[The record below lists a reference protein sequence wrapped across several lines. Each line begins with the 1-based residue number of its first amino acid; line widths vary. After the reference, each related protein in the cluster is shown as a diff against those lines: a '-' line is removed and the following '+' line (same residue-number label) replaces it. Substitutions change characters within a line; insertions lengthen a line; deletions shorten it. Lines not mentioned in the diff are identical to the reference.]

1 MELRQLKT
9 FVAAA
14 QLESFSGAAQRLGY
28 SQSAVTVQM
37 RLLED
42 ELGVRLFDRLGKR
55 VALTAQGEHFLRQS
69 QKILMEVNEAKELAS
84 QEGELRKPLHIGTLE
99 SLCCA
104 KLPQVLRY
112 FRAHHPA
119 VPIKI
124 TTAEPARL
132 YEMLDQNL
140 LDLIYLLDRARFN
153 TDWEKVMEKKEPVVF
168 VTSASYWGE
177 RPRRLHMKELAG
189 EPFFLTEKHENY
201 RRELDAF
208 LETQSLALTPAL
220 EIGSTDFIIRQIK
233 ENGGISYLPYFA
245 VAEGIGKGE
254 LTVLEVEGLQVEM
267 YQQVFY
273 HKSRWRTREMEAFI
287 EVVSSVV
294 G

>member
-84 QEGELRKPLHIGTLE
+84 QEGELRNALHIATLE
-99 SLCCA
+99 PLCCA

-112 FRAHHPA
+112 LRAHHPA

-267 YQQVFY
+267 YQQVF
-273 HKSRWRTREMEAFI
+273 
-287 EVVSSVV
+287 
-294 G
+294 